1 MGRLFNYNFS
11 QTVVMIKTYSPL
23 YSPASAVRNAQ
34 AFGAKAVI
42 LFPDP
47 NNYILTKGSK
57 IGNTIKKMYSEI
69 RLSYV
74 LSSWKPN

>member
-1 MGRLFNYNFS
+1 MARLYNYNFS
-11 QTVVMIKTYSPL
+11 QSVVMIKTYSPL

-47 NNYILTKGSK
+47 NNYILSKGSK
-57 IGNTIKKMYSEI
+57 VGTFITLFKQSPRAYDIKS
-69 RLSYV
+69 
-74 LSSWKPN
+74 